1 MGYHF
6 YFLQVVM
13 MMKEKKVFPLV
24 QTNFCQAHQDLAEA
38 FMRYK

>member
-1 MGYHF
+1 MGDHF
-6 YFLQVVM
+6 YFLQVV

-24 QTNFCQAHQDLAEA
+24 QTNFCQANQDLAEA